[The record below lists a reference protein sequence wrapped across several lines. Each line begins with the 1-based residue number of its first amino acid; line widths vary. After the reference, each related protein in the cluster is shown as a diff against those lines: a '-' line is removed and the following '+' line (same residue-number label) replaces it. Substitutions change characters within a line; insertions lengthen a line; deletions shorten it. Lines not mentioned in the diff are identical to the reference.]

1 MNIKIKIFS
10 EHYVPPVRTSEEA
23 AGLDLHCPYNLT
35 LMPNKSHLIPM
46 GFAVEIP
53 PNFFIKLASRSGFAL
68 RGIIVL
74 GGVIDS
80 DFRGQV
86 LLLLHNLRS
95 IPVTVKVG
103 DRIAQAL
110 ILKSYKFPLVHV
122 NELSITARGEKG
134 MGSSGE

>member
-1 MNIKIKIFS
+1 MNIKIKILS
-10 EHYVPPVRTSEEA
+10 EHYVPPVRTSEGS
-23 AGLDLHCPYNLT
+23 AGLDLHSPYNLT

-53 PNFFIKLASRSGFAL
+53 PNFYVQLTSRSGFAL
-68 RGIIVL
+68 RGITVL

-86 LLLLHNLRS
+86 LLLLHNLSS
-95 IPVTVKVG
+95 IPVNIKVG

-110 ILKSYKFPLVHV
+110 ILKTYRFPLVHV
-122 NELSITARGEKG
+122 DELSITARGEKG